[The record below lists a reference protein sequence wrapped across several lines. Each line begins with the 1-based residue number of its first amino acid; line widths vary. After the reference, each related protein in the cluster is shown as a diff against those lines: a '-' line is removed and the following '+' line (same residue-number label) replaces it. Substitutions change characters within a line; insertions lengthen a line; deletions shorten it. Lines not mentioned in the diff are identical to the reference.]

1 MYTYAGNVSYDNLD
15 DNQLSETLKHS
26 QLGHRPPPPT
36 DTDLTLSSVPNHPTP
51 LLPPAPSAPPL
62 YTHDM
67 LVTENMTMQ
76 KRLLEL
82 QQRIQAFEAS
92 NTTNTNYNTNKN
104 NYNDNSNNDVSGTYS
119 TFTGINSTGTG
130 VNISYPFSY
139 QEGQNYE
146 G

>member
-1 MYTYAGNVSYDNLD
+1 
-15 DNQLSETLKHS
+15 
-26 QLGHRPPPPT
+26 
-36 DTDLTLSSVPNHPTP
+36 
-51 LLPPAPSAPPL
+51 
-62 YTHDM
+62 M

-76 KRLLEL
+76 KRLFEL

-92 NTTNTNYNTNKN
+92 NTTNTNTNYNNTNRT
-104 NYNDNSNNDVSGTYS
+104 NYNSDNNSYNDVSGTYS

>member
-1 MYTYAGNVSYDNLD
+1 
-15 DNQLSETLKHS
+15 
-26 QLGHRPPPPT
+26 
-36 DTDLTLSSVPNHPTP
+36 
-51 LLPPAPSAPPL
+51 
-62 YTHDM
+62 M

-76 KRLLEL
+76 KRLFEL

-92 NTTNTNYNTNKN
+92 NTTNTNTNYNNTNRN
-104 NYNDNSNNDVSGTYS
+104 NYNVNSNNDVSGTYS
-119 TFTGINSTGTG
+119 TFTGVNSSGTG